1 MELTVHLNDKIQIYS
16 KTFLSYHH
24 QEIINLLYQP
34 LMGIEATTLYFTL
47 WTLFN
52 LDKKEFLISHRQLI
66 TFFNW
71 SLEKL
76 VQNRQKLEAID
87 LMNTFYDQKKGLYI
101 YELKQPLSAKQYFL
115 DSNLNIHLLYQVG
128 DTLYDYLEQKFLIKP
143 LDKSLLNVSKNFQD
157 IYQIIDDVKM
167 MGENKEYVTTTVN
180 HFSLPLNYD
189 FDWELLSIFLKRHF
203 IDIDKMSLDI
213 KKAIIKEAAM
223 YQFDAQMMSSIILD
237 SMKNDTIDLDLLHQT
252 ARAYYNRLKNKFATV
267 VIKPTMTEQE
277 FSSQFNKKRLTNKE
291 KALKNYKTKSP
302 IEYLSFLQGNTEVTS
317 SMIEV
322 VNELFNDYKLP
333 SEVINVLI
341 EFVRIRNDGRLPR
354 EYARTIASSWV
365 FNKIKTAEEA
375 MEMVEKIQAKEKEFA
390 KRGEVAPTYRN
401 KQVKRVVEVPAWMKE
416 QKNEDQSNNNEEQVD
431 ITELTK
437 LLESFK

>member
-157 IYQIIDDVKM
+157 IFQIIDDVKM

>member
-354 EYARTIASSWV
+354 RIC
-365 FNKIKTAEEA
+365 
-375 MEMVEKIQAKEKEFA
+375 
-390 KRGEVAPTYRN
+390 P
-401 KQVKRVVEVPAWMKE
+401 
-416 QKNEDQSNNNEEQVD
+416 NNCF
-431 ITELTK
+431 K
-437 LLESFK
+437 LGI